1 MESKKLSLA
10 CAIAVLMVGL
20 GASTVTAQDMK
31 APEPAV
37 PEMFT
42 IEGEFVRMAYNNEGF
57 ATLGYRVANDSVA
70 EEWMLLELGLT
81 LRQKVKDQKFGRG
94 AVSLQMPDGSTI
106 AMASQEEFNKANLRA
121 LDARANMVRDSIN
134 YFPTSASIPCRIG
147 FFTDVSQAGRGLAY
161 DQVDLS
167 WQRACVG
174 RIYFHIPDGIAT
186 GQYFVNLKFADSVLQ
201 VPFRV
206 FTKAEEKEF
215 RKKWKSMK
223 KEHEAGY
230 QQ

>member
-1 MESKKLSLA
+1 MSAGTMRVVMLVALVALCAGVVSAQEMKK
-10 CAIAVLMVGL
+10 
-20 GASTVTAQDMK
+20 
-31 APEPAV
+31 PEPTV

-57 ATLGYRVANDSVA
+57 ATLGYRVANNSVA

-81 LRQKVKDQKFGRG
+81 LRQKVKDQKFGRN

-147 FFTDVSQAGRGLAY
+147 FFTDVSQPGRGLAY

-186 GQYFVNLKFADSVLQ
+186 GQYYVNLKFADSVLQ
-201 VPFRV
+201 VPFRI

-215 RKKWKSMK
+215 RKKWKGLK